1 MASIYEKLVDVQ
13 VKLRAPKSQYNSFGK
28 YSYRSCEDI
37 VEGVK
42 PLLKESGVTLLI
54 SDDVVLIGERYYIKA
69 TATLIDN
76 ENGEHVS
83 VSALAREP
91 QSRKGMD
98 DSQVTGSSS
107 SYARKYA
114 LNGLFCID
122 DSKGPDTLNNKYS
135 EEGKKE
141 EKEKKDSVVP
151 AGVPQTVREY
161 YQLVTA
167 WARKN
172 GAVPF
177 IIPLVKEKY
186 KKERFSELT
195 LPEAKAFYESVDKM
209 VAAMQEKDDAA
220 LMDGVG

>member
-122 DSKGPDTLNNKYS
+122 DSKDPDTLNNKYS

-141 EKEKKDSVVP
+141 EKEKRIASFL
-151 AGVPQTVREY
+151 
-161 YQLVTA
+161 LVFL
-167 WARKN
+167 K
-172 GAVPF
+172 
-177 IIPLVKEKY
+177 PLGNTTN
-186 KKERFSELT
+186 L
-195 LPEAKAFYESVDKM
+195 
-209 VAAMQEKDDAA
+209 
-220 LMDGVG
+220 

>member
-1 MASIYEKLVDVQ
+1 MKLFEKLDNIQ
-13 VKLRAPKSQYNSFGK
+13 IKLKAPKSQYNQFGK
-28 YSYRSCEDI
+28 YAYRSCEDI
-37 VEGVK
+37 VEAAK
-42 PLLKESGVTLLI
+42 PLLNEQGLTLI
-54 SDDVVLIGERYYIKA
+54 MSDDVVLIGERYYIKA
-69 TATLIDN
+69 TATLIDSSD
-76 ENGEHVS
+76 GEKLA

-91 QSRKGMD
+91 VSRKGMD

-122 DSKGPDTLNNKYS
+122 DSKDSDQLNTEPSPQKENKS
-135 EEGKKE
+135 
-141 EKEKKDSVVP
+141 VP

-161 YQLVTA
+161 FEMVTD

-172 GAVPF
+172 NATGL

-186 KKERFSELT
+186 HKNRFSELT
-195 LPEAKAFYESVDKM
+195 LPQAKEFYEQFDKW
-209 VAAMQEKDDAA
+209 VKAATAADDAA

>member
-1 MASIYEKLVDVQ
+1 MVISLLMA
-13 VKLRAPKSQYNSFGK
+13 N
-28 YSYRSCEDI
+28 YRSTKKNKSFKKI
-37 VEGVK
+37 TT
-42 PLLKESGVTLLI
+42 LKKAGKVTY
-54 SDDVVLIGERYYIKA
+54 V
-69 TATLIDN
+69 
-76 ENGEHVS
+76 
-83 VSALAREP
+83 
-91 QSRKGMD
+91 
-98 DSQVTGSSS
+98 
-107 SYARKYA
+107 
-114 LNGLFCID
+114 
-122 DSKGPDTLNNKYS
+122 NKKLKKQ
-135 EEGKKE
+135 KKE

>member
-122 DSKGPDTLNNKYS
+122 DSKDPDTLNNKYS
-135 EEGKKE
+135 EEGKKRR
-141 EKEKKDSVVP
+141 KKK
-151 AGVPQTVREY
+151 G
-161 YQLVTA
+161 
-167 WARKN
+167 
-172 GAVPF
+172 
-177 IIPLVKEKY
+177 
-186 KKERFSELT
+186 
-195 LPEAKAFYESVDKM
+195 
-209 VAAMQEKDDAA
+209 
-220 LMDGVG
+220 